1 MLSYTFV
8 YILGLL
14 WNPKAMCAG
23 RLSWRDWSVRTSHTD
38 SVGGWDVVGKRAGAM
53 GIGRHLH
60 THNHEVPPTLEH
72 YFGRNHGW

>member
-1 MLSYTFV
+1 
-8 YILGLL
+8 
-14 WNPKAMCAG
+14 
-23 RLSWRDWSVRTSHTD
+23 VRTSHTD